1 MAADGVDERS
11 PLLSAPRSGH
21 VTPTAPPYLPESGP
35 GGKARPAQ
43 TVPVTRRRLERH
55 DRGSSTP
62 GGRERAR
69 LGDGDAGT
77 FGACLPGAP
86 LRGFVGCVWGVR
98 ACHASS
104 PGAAERD
111 CGRPGRAPLCSS
123 RPRCSREVVHVFHDH
138 SQILPGCLDPESCS
152 PWRLSLN
159 WLSLKN
165 RHLLMFTHHC
175 SVQPG
180 NRFAR
185 RNRVNQYS

>member
-111 CGRPGRAPLCSS
+111 CGPPGRASA
-123 RPRCSREVVHVFHDH
+123 VF
-138 SQILPGCLDPESCS
+138 QQ
-152 PWRLSLN
+152 
-159 WLSLKN
+159 
-165 RHLLMFTHHC
+165 TQ
-175 SVQPG
+175 VQPG
-180 NRFAR
+180 GGARLSRSFADPSR
-185 RNRVNQYS
+185 LLRPGVLLTLASVLELA